1 MQSLNKK
8 LENGKN
14 HKELCDYVI
23 IQGTRDKL

>member
-1 MQSLNKK
+1 MQSPNK